1 MQLLSLCW
9 WPHEFPVTIFKINS
23 FLAFHCTIRSS
34 SLDHISSKY
43 FWRDHL
49 FALTLWTHLCFFELL
64 HAFAFKALCYLSALY
79 LSSLGTIQHWY
90 IDPCLQSSHDKSFS
104 CPYITFEICFWVVS
118 FSLCRN
124 FCPVS
129 LLSIKSF
136 VWYDAG
142 TKNLIKS
149 GPLTIWSLIS
159 MSTFYLSVFS
169 HRFCLIYYWGRTF
182 WFKGCKT

>member
-9 WPHEFPVTIFKINS
+9 WSHKFPVTIFKIKC
-23 FLAFHCTIRSS
+23 FLSFHCTTHSS
-34 SLDHISSKY
+34 SLDSISCKY

-49 FALTLWTHLCFFELL
+49 FGLTLWTYPCFFELL
-64 HAFAFKALCYLSALY
+64 HTFAFKAFCYLSELY

-104 CPYITFEICFWVVS
+104 CPYITFWNMPLVVS
-118 FSLCRN
+118 FPLCRD
-124 FCPVS
+124 FCLVS

-142 TKNLIKS
+142 TKTLTKS
-149 GPLTIWSLIS
+149 GPLTISSIIS
-159 MSTFYLSVFS
+159 MCNISVLFP
-169 HRFCLIYYWGRTF
+169 FLCV
-182 WFKGCKT
+182 